1 MENSPR
7 ITPQNNSNPEIINLR
22 ELILKY
28 LRKWY
33 WFAISVTI
41 CLIAGF
47 IYLKTT
53 NTQYKVQSTILLRQD
68 KGSSPLSEMALLQSM
83 GLSGTSKEVED
94 EIQVLTSKTI
104 LKNLI
109 QELGVENEIFVKEG
123 LRYVDTYPNH
133 PVVATLPSGFNE
145 LIKGTVQLTVSKS
158 KKGYKIKYKGLNHSE
173 TYKVKKLNEPL
184 KTPDGIIILNKGEN
198 FENEGTYRLKF
209 HPIRNITEAYAQ
221 RISIGAVNKKSN
233 AISISTISDN
243 TVKAADILN
252 KLVELYN
259 LDAVIDKNMIASN
272 TKQFVDERL
281 ELIQKELLEV
291 EINVENYKRS
301 NNLTDISSEA
311 EIFLKSSSEYNKKL
325 AEIETQLNLTSYI
338 ESHVKDPKNQYS
350 LVPANLGIE
359 DKSLLELIKV
369 YNEALLERMK
379 LLRTVNTENPV
390 ITQLE
395 MQLKTLRMSIV
406 TSIESV
412 KDGLKIA
419 KNDVLGKES
428 QFTRKIKEVPTQER
442 QYIEIKRQQEIKQN
456 LYLFLLE
463 KREENALSLAST
475 TPSAKTVDAAY
486 TSTTP
491 ESPKVMIIFALM
503 LVIGMLI
510 PVAIIYVMDLFNNK
524 ISDKKEFV
532 KAIKAPFLGTIG
544 INKDAERIVVRE
556 GNTTPI
562 AEMFRM
568 VRTNIQFMLGGVK
581 SPVILITS
589 SVGGEGKSFTAMNLA
604 MSFALTN
611 KKVIL
616 VGLDIRKPMLGE
628 YMHISKSNGVTMY
641 ISDPTHSVDDVI
653 IPSGIHKSLDVIPA
667 GPIPPNPAEL
677 LMNSRLDD
685 LIAEL
690 RNRYDYVIIDSA
702 PVGVVSDTYLLNR
715 FLDSAVYVS
724 RQHYTPKAVTELIN
738 EIHDHQKLKNIG
750 LVLNGVDEATGYG
763 YGYGYGYGHARES
776 KKFK

>member
-1 MENSPR
+1 MENSQRTYP
-7 ITPQNNSNPEIINLR
+7 NNHNSNAEIINLR

-28 LRKWY
+28 LRKWH
-33 WFAISVTI
+33 WFVFSVI
-41 CLIAGF
+41 LCLVAGF

-104 LKNLI
+104 MKNVIL
-109 QELGVENEIFVKEG
+109 ELGVENEIFVKDG
-123 LRYVDTYPNH
+123 LRYIDTYPNH
-133 PVVATLPSGFNE
+133 PVVITTTAGFNE
-145 LIKGTVQLTVSKS
+145 QLKGEIEIKLSSG
-158 KKGYKIKYKGLNHSE
+158 KKGYKVKYQSATHSDTYTLSQLND
-173 TYKVKKLNEPL
+173 PL
-184 KTPDGIIILNKGEN
+184 KTPDGVIFLNKGEK
-198 FENEGTYRLKF
+198 FDADKSYLLKLY
-209 HPIRNITEAYAQ
+209 PIRQLTERYAQ
-221 RISIGAVNKKSN
+221 SINVGAVNKKSN

-243 TVKAADILN
+243 VQKASDMLN

-291 EINVENYKRS
+291 EINVENYKRN

-311 EIFLKSSSEYNKKL
+311 EIFLQSSSEYNKML

-390 ITQLE
+390 IMQLE
-395 MQLKTLRMSIV
+395 MQLKTLRNSIIN
-406 TSIESV
+406 SIESV
-412 KDGLKIA
+412 KDGMKIA
-419 KNDVLGKES
+419 KNDVLSKES
-428 QFTRKIKEVPTQER
+428 QFTKKIRQVPTQER

-486 TSTTP
+486 ASTTP
-491 ESPKVMIIFALM
+491 ESPKVLIILALAMMIGFI
-503 LVIGMLI
+503 I
-510 PVAIIYVMDLFNNK
+510 PIAIIYVMDLFNNK
-524 ISDKKEFV
+524 ITDKKEFV
-532 KAIKAPFLGTIG
+532 KAVKAPFLGTIG
-544 INKDAERIVVRE
+544 INKNFERLVVRE
-556 GNTTPI
+556 GNTSPI

-568 VRTNIQFMLGGVK
+568 IRTNIQFMLGGIK

-589 SVGGEGKSFTAMNLA
+589 SVGGEGKSFTAINLA
-604 MSFALTN
+604 MSFAMTG

-616 VGLDIRKPMLGE
+616 LGLDIRKPMLGE
-628 YMHISKSNGVTMY
+628 YMHISKSNGITMY
-641 ISDPTHSVDDVI
+641 ISDPTHTLEDVI

-667 GPIPPNPAEL
+667 GPVPPNPAEL
-677 LMNSRLDD
+677 LMHNRLDD
-685 LIAEL
+685 LIEML
-690 RNRYDYVIIDSA
+690 RERYDYIIVDSA

-715 FLDSAVYVS
+715 FADSSVYVS

-738 EIHDHQKLKNIG
+738 EIHETHKLNNMG

-763 YGYGYGYGHARES
+763 YGYGYGHA
-776 KKFK
+776 K

>member
-22 ELILKY
+22 ELFLKY

-33 WFAISVTI
+33 WFVISVAL
-41 CLIAGF
+41 CLVAGF
-47 IYLKTT
+47 IYLKTA
-53 NTQYKVQSTILLRQD
+53 NTQYKVQTTILLRQD
-68 KGSSPLSEMALLQSM
+68 KGASALSEMALLQSM

-104 LKNLI
+104 LKNVIL
-109 QELGVENEIFVKEG
+109 ELGVENEVYVKEG
-123 LRYVDTYPNH
+123 LRYTDAYPDQ
-133 PVVATLPSGFNE
+133 PIVATLPASFKDQ
-145 LIKGTVQLTVSKS
+145 IKGMVELRVSPSRNGFKVKFES
-158 KKGYKIKYKGLNHSE
+158 PTHSE
-173 TYKVKKLNEPL
+173 TYKIKSLNEPL
-184 KTPDGIIILNKGEN
+184 KTPEGVIILNKGQK
-198 FENEGTYRLKF
+198 FAADGVYKLKF
-209 HPIRNITEAYAQ
+209 YPIKQITEAYAQ
-221 RISIGAVNKKSN
+221 KINIGAVNKKSN
-233 AISISTISDN
+233 AISISTVSDN
-243 TVKAADILN
+243 TVKASDMLN

-291 EINVENYKRS
+291 EINVENYKRN

-338 ESHVKDPKNQYS
+338 ETHVKDPKNQFS

-419 KNDVLGKES
+419 RNDVLGKES

-486 TSTTP
+486 ASTTP
-491 ESPKVMIIFALM
+491 ESPKTLIIIALM
-503 LVIGMLI
+503 FIIGLVI
-510 PVAIIYVMDLFNNK
+510 PVAVIYILDLFNNK

-532 KAIKAPFLGTIG
+532 KSTKAPFLGTIG
-544 INKDAERIVVRE
+544 ISKDPERIVVRE

-568 VRTNIQFMLGGVK
+568 IRTNIQFILGGVK

-604 MSFALTN
+604 MSFAMTN

-641 ISDPTHSVDDVI
+641 ISDTSHTVSDVI

-690 RNRYDYVIIDSA
+690 RKRYDYVIIDSA

-715 FLDSAVYVS
+715 FIDSAVYVS

-738 EIHDHQKLKNIG
+738 EIYDHQKLKNFG

-763 YGYGYGYGHARES
+763 YGYGYGHARES
-776 KKFK
+776 KKFR

>member
-1 MENSPR
+1 MENSQR
-7 ITPQNNSNPEIINLR
+7 IAPQNNSNIEIINLR
-22 ELILKY
+22 ELIFKY

-33 WFAISVTI
+33 WFVISVAL

-47 IYLKTT
+47 IYLKTA
-53 NTQYKVQSTILLRQD
+53 NTQFKVQTTILLRQD
-68 KGSSPLSEMALLQSM
+68 KGSSALSEMALLQSM
-83 GLSGTSKEVED
+83 GLSGSSKEVED

-109 QELGVENEIFVKEG
+109 LELGVENEIYEKEG
-123 LRYVDTYPNH
+123 LRYIDTYPSH
-133 PVVATLPSGFNE
+133 PVIITLPSGFNE
-145 LIKGTVQLTVSKS
+145 QIKSVIELKISSSKQ
-158 KKGYKIKYKGLNHSE
+158 GYKVKYKSHLHSE
-173 TYKVKKLNEPL
+173 TYTLKNINEPL
-184 KTPDGIIILNKGEN
+184 KTPEGIIILNKGEK
-198 FENEGTYRLKF
+198 FDSEGSYKINIY
-209 HPIRNITEAYAQ
+209 PIQIITEIYSQ
-221 RISIGAVNKKSN
+221 KISIAAVNKKSN
-233 AISISTISDN
+233 GISISTISDN
-243 TVKAADILN
+243 INKATDMLN

-291 EINVENYKRS
+291 EMNVENYKRN

-311 EIFLKSSSEYNKKL
+311 EIFLKSSSEYNKML
-325 AEIETQLNLTSYI
+325 AEIETQLNLSSYI
-338 ESHVKDPKNQYS
+338 ESHVKDLRNQYS

-379 LLRTVNTENPV
+379 LMRTVNTENPV
-390 ITQLE
+390 IMQLE

-406 TSIESV
+406 TSLESV

-428 QFTRKIKEVPTQER
+428 QFTRKIKAVPTQER

-475 TPSAKTVDAAY
+475 TPSAKTVDSAY
-486 TSTTP
+486 ASTSP
-491 ESPKVMIIFALM
+491 ESPKRLIILGLM
-503 LVIGMLI
+503 FILGLII
-510 PVAIIYVMDLFNNK
+510 PVAIIYVMDMFNNK
-524 ISDKKEFV
+524 ISDKKDFV
-532 KAIKAPFLGTIG
+532 KSIKAPFLGTIG
-544 INKDAERIVVRE
+544 INKSPERVVVRE

-568 VRTNIQFMLGGVK
+568 IRTNIQFMLGGVK

-628 YMHISKSNGVTMY
+628 YMHISKSNGVTMF
-641 ISDPTHSVDDVI
+641 ISDPTHSVSDVI
-653 IPSGIHKSLDVIPA
+653 IPSGMHPSLNVIPA

-685 LIAEL
+685 LITEL
-690 RNRYDYVIIDSA
+690 RKRYDYIIIDSA

-715 FLDSAVYVS
+715 FSDCAVYVS

-738 EIHDHQKLKNIG
+738 EIHDQQKLKNIG
-750 LVLNGVDEATGYG
+750 MVLNGVDEATGYG
-763 YGYGYGYGHARES
+763 YGYGYGHAKEGKR
-776 KKFK
+776 KK